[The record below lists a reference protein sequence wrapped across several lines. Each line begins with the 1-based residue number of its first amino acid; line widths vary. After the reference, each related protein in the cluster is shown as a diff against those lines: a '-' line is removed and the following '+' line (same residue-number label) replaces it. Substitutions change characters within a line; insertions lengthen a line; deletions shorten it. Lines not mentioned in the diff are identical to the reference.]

1 MGVIIGHINTAIIM
15 LSGVYLIMKGTI
27 GVGELFGVIMIAGVL
42 GEGINEF
49 LNMMPNYQSGK
60 VSIRR
65 LLEFLNKQDHR
76 LEGRDDLEFD
86 RNADVVQVEH
96 LTFGY
101 DDKNIGGY
109 IL

>member
-1 MGVIIGHINTAIIM
+1 MESASCSSNHDCGV
-15 LSGVYLIMKGTI
+15 
-27 GVGELFGVIMIAGVL
+27 F

-65 LLEFLNKQDHR
+65 LPEFLNKQDHR

-86 RNADVVQVEH
+86 RNADVVHEH